1 MISGDPDYRREGFL
15 IDLIDA
21 CPYCTAQFPIV
32 CNAHRIQAC
41 RLAIQRGDASGACS

>member
-1 MISGDPDYRREGFL
+1 MISQDPDFRREGFL

-32 CNAHRIQAC
+32 CHAHRIQAC
-41 RLAIQRGDASGACS
+41 RLAIQRQDASGARS